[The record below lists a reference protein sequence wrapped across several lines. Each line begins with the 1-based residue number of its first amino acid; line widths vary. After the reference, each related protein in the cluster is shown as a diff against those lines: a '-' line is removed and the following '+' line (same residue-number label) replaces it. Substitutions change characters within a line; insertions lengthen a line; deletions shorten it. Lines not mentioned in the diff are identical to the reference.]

1 MNIEISKLQVNRTIQ
16 ITLKTKLEED
26 SEQLET
32 SMICSMAVFSSC
44 DKIFFNTFKV
54 LNVDK

>member
-32 SMICSMAVFSSC
+32 SKICSMAVYGC
-44 DKIFFNTFKV
+44 V
-54 LNVDK
+54 